1 MTFAS
6 IINNSFCGSS
16 FSSVNMSHNSNISNT
31 HKSPTTTTASMQIN
45 SLAQVKPFNKI
56 AILHHTRNICF
67 HSHRDKNNRNFQ
79 AMPYASINVS
89 QDHS

>member
-1 MTFAS
+1 
-6 IINNSFCGSS
+6 
-16 FSSVNMSHNSNISNT
+16 
-31 HKSPTTTTASMQIN
+31 MQIN

-89 QDHS
+89 QDRSTKIFLFVSKEKALKLFSKGLGK